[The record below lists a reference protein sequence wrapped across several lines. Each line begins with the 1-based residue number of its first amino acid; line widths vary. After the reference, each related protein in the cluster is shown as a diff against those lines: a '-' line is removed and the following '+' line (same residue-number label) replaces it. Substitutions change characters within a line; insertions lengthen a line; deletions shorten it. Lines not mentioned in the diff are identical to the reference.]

1 MVAVMG
7 NARLRTTAEN
17 AKVSEEIDAQIAR
30 LRQILVLMAPET
42 GSAALGAIR
51 QAAPNMPLAERVRL
65 LTEYRR

>member
-1 MVAVMG
+1 MG
-7 NARLRTTAEN
+7 NARLRSTTDN
-17 AKVSEEIDAQIAR
+17 AKVSEQIDAQIAR

>member
-7 NARLRTTAEN
+7 NAHLRTTTEN

-30 LRQILVLMAPET
+30 LRQILALMAPET